1 VRRVTRACRSGQRI
15 LCKRAELISVEM
27 IAVFKCSFIISPAK
41 PPQQQIHLVVR
52 FLFHL
57 NQNAAL

>member
-1 VRRVTRACRSGQRI
+1 MIAACVRRRR
-15 LCKRAELISVEM
+15 
-27 IAVFKCSFIISPAK
+27 IISPGK
-41 PPQQQIHLVVR
+41 PSQQQIHLVVR